1 MKLRA
6 KDLIYAQLY
15 IVLCIG
21 VLVSEFH
28 LPSAVKYSTDIVCL
42 ITFFMCLSSIPKII
56 QRAKMLL
63 PTILA
68 LILLAYCI
76 LNAILNGT
84 PLILV
89 LWAVRVSFRFIAF
102 FLCCIVALERKD
114 LPKIINIIEKAYII
128 NFIVILFQYFV
139 QGYNQDYLGGI
150 FGIEQGCNGQLNL
163 FIVLVLSL
171 QVIKY
176 FEKKTNLY
184 VLPLFITFAF
194 IIAAL
199 SELKVVYLEIV
210 IILLL
215 AVCLYKPS
223 WKMFI
228 TVGIFSLGLIV
239 GMITLKNV
247 FPKSYDF
254 FFDQEEMENYLSAS
268 WIKGVQVTRTT
279 GFDVINNYFFQNDV
293 LKKII
298 GLGFGKCEVSTFF
311 SSDFADRYSNTS
323 YRQFTFAMQYLETGA
338 VGLML
343 YIFFFIS
350 ILLKSAT
357 LKLSAGYSYLKKY
370 LSILVPLI
378 IINIWYNDS
387 CKTEVAYLLF
397 CLLSFVGVVTKEEK
411 NDT

>member
-15 IVLCIG
+15 IVLYIG
-21 VLVSEFH
+21 VLISEFH

-42 ITFFMCLSSIPKII
+42 ITFFMCLSSIPKMI
-56 QRAKMLL
+56 QRAKMVP

-150 FGIEQGCNGQLNL
+150 FGTEQGCNGQLNL

-184 VLPLFITFAF
+184 VLSLFITFAF

-199 SELKVVYLEIV
+199 SELKVVYLELV

-254 FFDQEEMENYLSAS
+254 FFDQEEMRNYLSAS
-268 WIKGVQVTRTT
+268 WIKGVQVTRIT

-311 SSDFADRYSNTS
+311 SSDFAIYFFRDRIC
-323 YRQFTFAMQYLETGA
+323 Q
-338 VGLML
+338 
-343 YIFFFIS
+343 IF
-350 ILLKSAT
+350 LQERL
-357 LKLSAGYSYLKKY
+357 
-370 LSILVPLI
+370 
-378 IINIWYNDS
+378 
-387 CKTEVAYLLF
+387 
-397 CLLSFVGVVTKEEK
+397 
-411 NDT
+411 